1 MNAEFLVK
9 VADVL
14 DAVADEKEKLA
25 QQLSSMQLEERTR
38 KIAPLAEKL
47 SYINDDNLTE
57 KLSSLDETTLEL
69 ISKVAGNDVPQLGQ
83 AVKTAGLNSRG
94 SSADS
99 DFASWILS

>member
-1 MNAEFLVK
+1 MNSDFLVK

-25 QQLSSMQLEERTR
+25 SQLSSMQHEERAR

-57 KLSSLDETTLEL
+57 KLSSLDEKTLEL
-69 ISKVAGNDVPQLGQ
+69 ISKVAGNDVPQLGYS
-83 AVKTAGLNSRG
+83 VKTAGLNS
-94 SSADS
+94 SSASADS

>member
-1 MNAEFLVK
+1 
-9 VADVL
+9 L
-14 DAVADEKEKLA
+14 DAVADEKEKLV

-57 KLSSLDETTLEL
+57 KLNSLDETTLEL
-69 ISKVAGNDVPQLGQ
+69 ISKVAGNDVPQLGYS
-83 AVKTAGLNSRG
+83 VKTVSLNSNG
-94 SSADS
+94 ASADS